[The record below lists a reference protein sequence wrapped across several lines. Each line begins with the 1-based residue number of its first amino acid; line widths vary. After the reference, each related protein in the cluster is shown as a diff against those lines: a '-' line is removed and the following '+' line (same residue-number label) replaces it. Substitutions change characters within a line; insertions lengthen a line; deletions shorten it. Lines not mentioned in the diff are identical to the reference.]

1 MTLPP
6 RHIALTTLALRRRL
20 KQIAD
25 ALVPEVAIL
34 DISTATGTTQVATAF
49 AELGIADVL
58 GDEVLTAAQ
67 IAARL
72 GTDAGTTHRLL
83 RTADS
88 VGLCRMNPRTGAVT
102 LTRTGRLLRTDHPH
116 SLREWVMVHGLRA
129 LTEAWTGLA
138 DTVRTGQSAFPQV
151 HGVSIWEW
159 FATHPS
165 DAQVFDEAMRRGT
178 TINADTIAT
187 AYRWPDSGVV
197 CDVAGG
203 VGTLLS
209 AIIAANTGLRGVL
222 VDSPDVI
229 VRAET
234 FLTSRG
240 LEDRIDAVPGDIFSA
255 ITATADVYLL
265 KDVLHDW
272 DDEHC
277 RKILSTVA
285 AAMPSGS
292 RLVLVEILQQPNTPN
307 PLAPWADLLMLTQT
321 DGGRQRT
328 RRPADRRRTAPHRHS
343 APCHSS
349 RPGRSGQTLDSD
361 TNTEPSTARYHRA
374 AILAAI
380 RSAIFN
386 AESAGLALQVLMSI
400 MTLFLSAS
408 ARPQP
413 QPGALALC

>member
-25 ALVPEVAIL
+25 ALVPAEVAIL

-83 RTADS
+83 RTGDS

-138 DTVRTGQSAFPQV
+138 DTVRTGRSAFPQV

-229 VRAET
+229 ARAET

-292 RLVLVEILQQPNTPN
+292 RLVLIETLQQPNTPN
-307 PLAPWADLLMLTQT
+307 PMAPWADLLMLTQT
-321 DGGRQRT
+321 DGGRQRSIDELVGLLT
-328 RRPADRRRTAPHRHS
+328 DTGLHPTGTVRHAIPHDLVE
-343 APCHSS
+343 AVKP
-349 RPGRSGQTLDSD
+349 
-361 TNTEPSTARYHRA
+361 
-374 AILAAI
+374 
-380 RSAIFN
+380 
-386 AESAGLALQVLMSI
+386 
-400 MTLFLSAS
+400 
-408 ARPQP
+408 
-413 QPGALALC
+413 

>member
-1 MTLPP
+1 M
-6 RHIALTTLALRRRL
+6 RSRIGASEARCNASA
-20 KQIAD
+20 Q
-25 ALVPEVAIL
+25 
-34 DISTATGTTQVATAF
+34 ATASD
-49 AELGIADVL
+49 G
-58 GDEVLTAAQ
+58 
-67 IAARL
+67 
-72 GTDAGTTHRLL
+72 
-83 RTADS
+83 
-88 VGLCRMNPRTGAVT
+88 M
-102 LTRTGRLLRTDHPH
+102 
-116 SLREWVMVHGLRA
+116 
-129 LTEAWTGLA
+129 
-138 DTVRTGQSAFPQV
+138 
-151 HGVSIWEW
+151 SIWEW
-159 FATHPS
+159 FATQPD
-165 DAQVFDEAMRRGT
+165 DARVFDEAMRRGT
-178 TINADTIAT
+178 TINADIVVA
-187 AYRWPDSGVV
+187 AYPWPHRGVI
-197 CDVAGG
+197 CDVGGG

-209 AIIAANTGLRGVL
+209 VIVTSSNGLRGVL
-222 VDSPDVI
+222 VDSPDV
-229 VRAET
+229 VARADT
-234 FLTSRG
+234 FLNARG
-240 LEDRIDAVPGDIFSA
+240 LTDRIDAVVGDMFGVIPA
-255 ITATADVYLL
+255 EADVYLF